1 MKPAEVL
8 RERVRAAQGERS
20 HRAFAKKLGISSGT
34 LQRVKNSP
42 QNVTLR
48 TLERIAKALKTTPA
62 ELISNEKGKVRQRP

>member
-1 MKPAEVL
+1 MKSAEIL
-8 RERVRAAQGERS
+8 RQRVREAQGERT
-20 HRAFAKKLGISSGT
+20 HRAFARKLGISSGT

-62 ELISNEKGKVRQRP
+62 ELISDEKSGK